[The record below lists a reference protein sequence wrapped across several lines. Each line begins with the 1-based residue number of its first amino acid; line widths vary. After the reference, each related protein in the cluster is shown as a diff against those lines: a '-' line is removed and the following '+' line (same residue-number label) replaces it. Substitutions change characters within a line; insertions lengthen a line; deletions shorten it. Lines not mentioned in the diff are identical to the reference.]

1 MFGKKESDLN
11 KNSVSKNTA
20 SGLGSINS
28 LSEGTSVEGSMMTKG
43 DMRIDG
49 TLKGNL
55 DCGGRLI
62 LGKSGY
68 IEGHVKCHSA
78 VIEGHINGNLDV
90 QELLDVKESAILTCE
105 IKTGQMRMQAGAQF
119 QGKCQMG
126 GQVLAGMGNSK
137 PSKQTKAAAS

>member
-1 MFGKKESDLN
+1 MFGKKENDSN
-11 KNSVSKNTA
+11 KNSVSKNSGA
-20 SGLGSINS
+20 GLGSINS
-28 LSEGTSVEGSMMTKG
+28 LSEGTVVEGSMITKG
-43 DMRIDG
+43 DIRIDG

-62 LGKSGY
+62 LGGTGY
-68 IEGHVKCHSA
+68 VEGYVTCQNA

-126 GQVLAGMGNSK
+126 GQVLAGMGDHKSAK
-137 PSKQTKAAAS
+137 KEKAAAI